1 MSAHINETISTLK
14 FADRA
19 KQIMV
24 KVQAN
29 AVSAADD
36 ALVMKLQR
44 EVQHLKEILNLN
56 RKGGVLDVHQQLLVL
71 KEENTKLKDM
81 ASKVAA
87 VEQLKHENK
96 NLRLELQDLRA
107 RTSSDTFKEIGLR
120 SGIGGYG
127 TSSEMASNPQPLA
140 LNSIEPRNANE
151 RDRSPIADND
161 TTVQNGPFFMTETDN
176 FRYDQSPNNRGLDSR
191 SPINQPQT
199 TKLMQ

>member
-1 MSAHINETISTLK
+1 
-14 FADRA
+14 
-19 KQIMV
+19 MV

-36 ALVMKLQR
+36 ALVMKLQK

-81 ASKVAA
+81 ASKVAV
-87 VEQLKHENK
+87 VEQLRHENK
-96 NLRLELQDLRA
+96 SLRIELQDLRA

-127 TSSEMASNPQPLA
+127 TSSEMAALSNAKPLA

-151 RDRSPIADND
+151 RDRSPINDND
-161 TTVQNGPFFMTETDN
+161 TTMQNGPFFMTETDN
-176 FRYDQSPNNRGLDSR
+176 FRYDQSPHHRAIDSK
-191 SPINQPQT
+191 SPLNQPQT
-199 TKLMQ
+199 TKILH